1 MSEEFLKEMQELN
14 KLNNKLLNDLDFEI
28 ANIVK
33 IIKRLYEPSKKYLD
47 DLISLYNMTIEIYNK
62 KGNTLYSKRKLG
74 EKNE

>member
-33 IIKRLYEPSKKYLD
+33 RIKRLYEPSKKYLD

-62 KGNTLYSKRKLG
+62 KVNTLYSKRKLG
-74 EKNE
+74 EKKE